1 MSRRGSGVRVWLQ
14 ACAMLLLSIVTLADV
29 AWTQEVEF
37 SDSNL
42 RAGILAVLD
51 KEPGETITQ
60 AEMETLTSLD
70 LASSGIA
77 DLTGLESATNL
88 VSLSLNDN
96 AIQNLTPLSSLKSL
110 TQLDLGGNRI
120 VDISPLAGL
129 EGLERLDID
138 ANLIA
143 DLQPLSSL
151 TALTELRVGGNP
163 VRDFSPLAPLVRAG
177 LTVHWQSEEPGEPR
191 VVRAYFDDPVIARKI
206 VISLE
211 ALESKYEKGYV
222 VVLVSDADLEVLLR
236 AGLRIVA
243 DETFPYPARPS
254 AVPRRTPRQTPKQDS
269 AGTIPGYSC
278 YRTVEETYAGAQAIA
293 DAFPELAEW
302 IDVGDS
308 WKKTQNSAEG
318 YDLMV
323 LKLTNSAVPGPKP
336 KLFITSALHAREYAT
351 AELTTR
357 FAEQMVDDYGIDA
370 DTTWLLDEHE
380 VHLMLHANPD
390 GRKQAEEGLSWR
402 KNHNTTH
409 CPDT

>member
-29 AWTQEVEF
+29 AWTQGVEF
-37 SDSNL
+37 SDPNL
-42 RAGILAVLD
+42 RAGILAALD
-51 KEPGETITQ
+51 KAPGETVT
-60 AEMETLTSLD
+60 AADLETLTSLD

-77 DLTGLESATNL
+77 ELSGLESATNL

-96 AIQNLTPLSSLKSL
+96 AIQNLTPLSSLTSL
-110 TQLDLGGNRI
+110 TQLDL
-120 VDISPLAGL
+120 S
-129 EGLERLDID
+129 

-177 LTVHWQSEEPGEPR
+177 LTVHWQSAERGAPR
-191 VVRAYFDDPVIARKI
+191 VVRVYFDDPVIARKI

-254 AVPRRTPRQTPKQDS
+254 AVPRQTPRQTPKQDS